1 MLPLPLMCS
10 VAPGARPWLSCS
22 WHYRL
27 NRHGRQ
33 CARQDSWRLFASQ
46 PWTVERPGL
55 LRQQLPIFSVELR
68 IIIRNHHASLSSRV
82 LPLLEWCQNGLIERI
97 RDLDTAWCELNGA
110 IVAGLGL
117 LLIFEW
123 TFNSCNART
132 ARDGCRFAAG
142 ALVVFSWAW
151 LIAGN
156 VWIFDA
162 ESTGSCV
169 VISACRNGGLG
180 NRNVYTF
187 AYVIIIIEDILW
199 PVIFAYV
206 TLRTCLQKTFTG

>member
-10 VAPGARPWLSCS
+10 VAPGSRPWLSCS

-68 IIIRNHHASLSSRV
+68 IIIRNHHASLSPRV

-110 IVAGLGL
+110 FVAGLGL

-132 ARDGCRFAAG
+132 ARDGCCFAAG

-156 VWIFDA
+156 VWLFDA
-162 ESTGSCV
+162 ESTGSGV
-169 VISACRNGGLG
+169 VISACKNGGLG

-199 PVIFAYV
+199 LVIFAYV
-206 TLRTCLQKTFTG
+206 TARTCLQKTFTG